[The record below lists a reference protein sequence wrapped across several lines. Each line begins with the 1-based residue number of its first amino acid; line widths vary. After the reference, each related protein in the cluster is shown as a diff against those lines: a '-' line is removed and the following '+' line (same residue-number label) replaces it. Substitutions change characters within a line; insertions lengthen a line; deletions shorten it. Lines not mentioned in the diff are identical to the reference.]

1 LIRSRPNFYS
11 ETKKLAGASLPPT
24 FSAGETKKT
33 REEKLYCEVN
43 LKDSVVNNIDLKE
56 EMSFLYNKYTNN
68 NNNCFVFSSRTPKT
82 NLVAWARPRVANI
95 KRHFPTSFFSTLSSI
110 NRTLRIFRAIAQ
122 FSTTRI
128 LFTNAPAALYTDVI
142 GQKET
147 ILNENKGKSGVYC
160 WTNLIIG
167 KQYIGSSVRLKSR
180 FNHYF
185 NEKFLTRNANQSII
199 YRALLKT
206 HGYSNFSLTNLE
218 YPSGPSRDLSESPA
232 VKARGDCDKDAVTS
246 REQYYMDKLKPAY
259 NIALIAGSRL
269 GLNQSPEAKKL
280 ISVALTGRVLS
291 EETKAKIVN
300 TWSSLELSEA
310 HKAHLIELQKTS
322 QSPERIAQAIKNLAE
337 YHAEHSKVVKAT
349 TIETGHSVTYPSI
362 RQTARAFNTTC
373 TTIGKYINKQQI
385 YLGKY
390 NLTKITTTRSMS
402 TMTKTDNVPMLY
414 SQKLSNVSV
423 KNLNSSNNTRV
434 PIKKHYPAAPQE
446 WNNSVYAYNSKRT
459 ILLSAIDKIVI
470 KLIKSYFN
478 AYFLSSSGFPT
489 KIRKLSA
496 DRQIYIS
503 KLEVKHTNS
512 KVIITVFVYC
522 AAFKKFKFLY
532 ENLSPCG
539 GAQGRRP
546 DGKNFSFADLIA
558 KCYNKKVEL
567 RVIRLRDMQLDAK
580 ILAERLANQ
589 IAQRTISP
597 LRTLRGALRTVRI
610 PKVNLKLYYL
620 RKSSLNNSALY
631 DSISTL
637 NVGGL
642 KKINKTSVRNEILAC
657 TKYKSTMGVKIQ
669 IAGRL
674 TRRATAAKAIFKGGQ
689 VGGLKNIDSSVL
701 GFSVGL
707 LRGHHKPNIQKAFHN
722 SITKNGSFN
731 VRVWTSSFYS
741 TLATANKTNL
751 NTLATSNK
759 TNLNPSYITGFTDGD
774 GCF

>member
-1 LIRSRPNFYS
+1 
-11 ETKKLAGASLPPT
+11 
-24 FSAGETKKT
+24 
-33 REEKLYCEVN
+33 
-43 LKDSVVNNIDLKE
+43 VVNNIDLKE

-68 NNNCFVFSSRTPKT
+68 NNCFVFSSRTPNT

-95 KRHFPTSFFSTLSSI
+95 IRHFPIST
-110 NRTLRIFRAIAQ
+110 
-122 FSTTRI
+122 
-128 LFTNAPAALYTDVI
+128 
-142 GQKET
+142 K
-147 ILNENKGKSGVYC
+147 
-160 WTNLIIG
+160 
-167 KQYIGSSVRLKSR
+167 
-180 FNHYF
+180 
-185 NEKFLTRNANQSII
+185 
-199 YRALLKT
+199 
-206 HGYSNFSLTNLE
+206 
-218 YPSGPSRDLSESPA
+218 
-232 VKARGDCDKDAVTS
+232 
-246 REQYYMDKLKPAY
+246 
-259 NIALIAGSRL
+259 
-269 GLNQSPEAKKL
+269 
-280 ISVALTGRVLS
+280 
-291 EETKAKIVN
+291 
-300 TWSSLELSEA
+300 
-310 HKAHLIELQKTS
+310 
-322 QSPERIAQAIKNLAE
+322 
-337 YHAEHSKVVKAT
+337 
-349 TIETGHSVTYPSI
+349 
-362 RQTARAFNTTC
+362 
-373 TTIGKYINKQQI
+373 
-385 YLGKY
+385 
-390 NLTKITTTRSMS
+390 
-402 TMTKTDNVPMLY
+402 
-414 SQKLSNVSV
+414 
-423 KNLNSSNNTRV
+423 
-434 PIKKHYPAAPQE
+434 E

-522 AAFKKFKFLY
+522 AAFKKLKFLY

-539 GAQGRRP
+539 GAQGRRR
-546 DGKNFSFADLIA
+546 DGHNFSFADLIA

-589 IAQRTISP
+589 IAQITISP

-610 PKVNLKLYYL
+610 SKVNLKLYYL
-620 RKSSLNNSALY
+620 RKSSLNNSALPL
-631 DSISTL
+631 SISTL
-637 NVGGL
+637 NIGGL

-657 TKYKSTMGVKIQ
+657 TKYKSTTGVKIQ

-741 TLATANKTNL
+741 TLA
-751 NTLATSNK
+751 SNPK
-759 TNLNPSYITGFTDGD
+759 R
-774 GCF
+774 